1 MSSQVSIRFD
11 PSALL
16 IIKKEIDH
24 AIQLI
29 EIAIQTLNDEQKV
42 PFELEE
48 TLEQFDQCAR
58 VLLLIDM
65 GHLAQMIEYLS
76 MLVRKIMANP
86 ELVDTQQM
94 MALSEGTTMLKRYI
108 EFTCLHEVKAPQ
120 FLLDTLNRLELALD
134 KPLTKEGQRLI
145 PRLNAFKSDLSLPSP
160 PKLEKSQY
168 VHQLFKHSLY
178 KLIRHTETS
187 LDLQAIKL
195 IGAYLASDAKKR
207 SSQQYWQLVYV
218 AFGHIEELI
227 LSDARLR
234 TLIQLETN
242 IGHFLQQPEQFQA
255 SLSDLADIISLCV
268 SQDDAISEL
277 LRRQLR
283 IGDEQLTD
291 AQLQVLSSHLYG
303 PDYET
308 IHCICELI
316 TESMTH
322 IRNDIEYNYQNMS
335 PEKIQEIQNQLHH
348 IANVFQILNLHEAN
362 KALSKQAEH
371 LSQPDILTNEG
382 YAQQLMRSI
391 LSAMNSL
398 GILQRNYTS
407 NRLQLRAHN
416 MAISLDRLDDA
427 HSALLHETK
436 LLVNTT
442 AQSLE
447 QQQINELDLTSLSSQ
462 LKELSGAA
470 LFLGAK
476 ELAKALTDSAGFIKI
491 QQQQHIFMS
500 PENITTLLNILACL
514 DLFVDNLKTKQP
526 VLKSTFEVALRNASQ
541 FQSTVA

>member
-1 MSSQVSIRFD
+1 M
-11 PSALL
+11 
-16 IIKKEIDH
+16 
-24 AIQLI
+24 
-29 EIAIQTLNDEQKV
+29 
-42 PFELEE
+42 
-48 TLEQFDQCAR
+48 
-58 VLLLIDM
+58 
-65 GHLAQMIEYLS
+65 
-76 MLVRKIMANP
+76 
-86 ELVDTQQM
+86 
-94 MALSEGTTMLKRYI
+94 
-108 EFTCLHEVKAPQ
+108 
-120 FLLDTLNRLELALD
+120 
-134 KPLTKEGQRLI
+134 
-145 PRLNAFKSDLSLPSP
+145 
-160 PKLEKSQY
+160 
-168 VHQLFKHSLY
+168 
-178 KLIRHTETS
+178 
-187 LDLQAIKL
+187 
-195 IGAYLASDAKKR
+195 LASEPLFSLKPISDIFYNNQ
-207 SSQQYWQLVYV
+207 SSFKL
-218 AFGHIEELI
+218 
-227 LSDARLR
+227 
-234 TLIQLETN
+234 
-242 IGHFLQQPEQFQA
+242 A
-255 SLSDLADIISLCV
+255 SVSDLADIISLCV

-316 TESMTH
+316 TDSMTH

-335 PEKIQEIQNQLHH
+335 PEKIQDIQNQLHH
-348 IANVFQILNLHEAN
+348 IANVFQVLNLHEAN

-491 QQQQHIFMS
+491 QQQQHIFLS